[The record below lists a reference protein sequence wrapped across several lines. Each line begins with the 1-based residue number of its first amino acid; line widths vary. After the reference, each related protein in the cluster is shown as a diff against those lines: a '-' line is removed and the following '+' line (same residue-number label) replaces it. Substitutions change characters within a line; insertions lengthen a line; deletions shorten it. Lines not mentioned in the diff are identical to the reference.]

1 MEILDQYTWILV
13 LSVIAG
19 FVFSF
24 GLGAN
29 DMVSSIALKTNQ
41 ILDAARL
48 FIRVV
53 WSVMPNSQLR
63 AIVVVKIG
71 L

>member
-1 MEILDQYTWILV
+1 METLDQYTWILV

-29 DMVSSIALKTNQ
+29 DMVGSRSSIALNTSELLN
-41 ILDAARL
+41 AMRM
-48 FIRVV
+48 FICHV
-53 WSVMPNSQLR
+53 WSGLSFP
-63 AIVVVKIG
+63 IPKI
-71 L
+71 